1 MRVII
6 HFAILSLV
14 DHLISIASFPFLHY
28 TSVRA
33 HHSTALLVLQRLLF
47 GLLRTSLSL
56 YSFLSL
62 VSVSRLL
69 LTAQYL
75 LITIAGIR
83 FKQHV
88 CVSYLGKS
96 VKSVRPLLV
105 PVVYTYDSIP
115 YTTSIIL
122 SSYVL
127 LFILMYD
134 SCAYVAR
141 QPCRL
146 FPYTYPGSVLLLWP
160 IVVFHSFRFLMSLF
174 FLSCLSYGK
183 DIAIHFILIYIRSS
197 LANDI

>member
-1 MRVII
+1 MLMWYARNHSFRYSALLII
-6 HFAILSLV
+6 LLLLPHFQ
-14 DHLISIASFPFLHY
+14 FLQY
-28 TSVRA
+28 TFVRA
-33 HHSTALLVLQRLLF
+33 HQSTALLVLQRLLF

-56 YSFLSL
+56 SSFSFL

-105 PVVYTYDSIP
+105 PVVYTYDGMLP

-146 FPYTYPGSVLLLWP
+146 FPYPYPYP
-160 IVVFHSFRFLMSLF
+160 DQ
-174 FLSCLSYGK
+174 SYSY
-183 DIAIHFILIYIRSS
+183 DL
-197 LANDI
+197 

>member
-96 VKSVRPLLV
+96 VKSCV
-105 PVVYTYDSIP
+105 IP
-115 YTTSIIL
+115 YTTSIIR

-160 IVVFHSFRFLMSLF
+160 IVASIHSISYVFILLVMPAIWQGHFYSFHTHIHSF
-174 FLSCLSYGK
+174 
-183 DIAIHFILIYIRSS
+183 
-197 LANDI
+197 

>member
-1 MRVII
+1 M
-6 HFAILSLV
+6 LV
-14 DHLISIASFPFLHY
+14 WYARNHSFRYTQPCWSSYFYCLISIFTLYICTRASFHGAIGPTEITL
-28 TSVRA
+28 
-33 HHSTALLVLQRLLF
+33 

-83 FKQHV
+83 FKQHI

-105 PVVYTYDSIP
+105 PVLYTYDGIP

-160 IVVFHSFRFLMSLF
+160 MSCLPFISISYVFILLVMPVIWQGHCYPFHTHIHSF
-174 FLSCLSYGK
+174 
-183 DIAIHFILIYIRSS
+183 
-197 LANDI
+197 

>member
-14 DHLISIASFPFLHY
+14 DHLISIASIPFLHY

-83 FKQHV
+83 FTHHV

-105 PVVYTYDSIP
+105 PVVYTYDGMLP

-146 FPYTYPGSVLLLWP
+146 LLIHILDQ
-160 IVVFHSFRFLMSLF
+160 
-174 FLSCLSYGK
+174 SYSY
-183 DIAIHFILIYIRSS
+183 DL
-197 LANDI
+197 

>member
-14 DHLISIASFPFLHY
+14 DHLISIASIPFLHY

-69 LTAQYL
+69 LTAQYQ

-83 FKQHV
+83 FKQHI

-105 PVVYTYDSIP
+105 PVVYTYDGMPP

-160 IVVFHSFRFLMSLF
+160 MSCLPFISISYVFILLVMPVIWQGHCYPFHTHIHSF
-174 FLSCLSYGK
+174 
-183 DIAIHFILIYIRSS
+183 
-197 LANDI
+197 